1 MIDLSPPGPA
11 KHVELQRIEGG
22 HEHCSVAR
30 SMKSARSGI
39 EVLLAGIAVAT
50 VSTFAACGGAVEG
63 GSSSGSSGQAG
74 SSGTGA
80 GPSTGSGRREG
91 GAGTETC
98 ENGLD
103 PICGCKLPAPVTQS
117 HPFEGPD
124 AGAGEGDDAGLA
136 SDAGAWTCEDE
147 CETHHPNRNGT
158 LTSCSF
164 APSAA
169 TPTDVTCAYFVRC
182 VGRRPA
188 ELREPTLASVEMRD
202 LLSAMAALEEA
213 SIGAFVRLARELAH
227 HRAPAELVSRARDA
241 ARDEIRHTRSMR
253 ALAARFGAD
262 FEGVAGQ
269 RAKHRR
275 APRLVDILVENA
287 IEGCVRETFG
297 ALMAHVQARIASDPV
312 ARRTMAEIAVDESR
326 HAALAWAIDAW
337 GSRRV
342 SASDRRRIAAARA
355 EAVRS
360 LFREI
365 ERGPREVDG
374 QEIGLVGADEARAL
388 ATSLERH
395 LWAAETQAAA

>member
-1 MIDLSPPGPA
+1 
-11 KHVELQRIEGG
+11 
-22 HEHCSVAR
+22 
-30 SMKSARSGI
+30 MKSARSGI

-63 GSSSGSSGQAG
+63 GSSSGGSGQAG
-74 SSGTGA
+74 SSGTGT
-80 GPSTGSGRREG
+80 STGPGTGRREG

-124 AGAGEGDDAGLA
+124 AGAGEGDAGLE

-147 CETHHPNRNGT
+147 CMTHHPNRNGT

-188 ELREPTLASVEMRD
+188 ELREPSVASAEACD

-213 SIGAFVRLARELAH
+213 SIGAFVRLARELTH

-253 ALAARFGAD
+253 VLAARFGAD
-262 FEGVAGQ
+262 FDGVAGQ

-297 ALMAHVQARIASDPV
+297 ALMAHVQARGASDPV
-312 ARRTMAEIAVDESR
+312 ARLTMAEIAVDESR

-342 SASDRRRIAAARA
+342 SASDRRRIVAARA

-365 ERGPREVDG
+365 ERGPREIDG
-374 QEIGLVGADEARAL
+374 RELGLVGAVEARAL
-388 ATSLERH
+388 ASSLERH
-395 LWAAETQAAA
+395 LWAAETPAAA